1 MRIEISIGLEAQ
13 KLIEDAEFSGSW
25 RRLYDTCPWGSV
37 FQSED
42 FVGAWYDTYR
52 ERFDPVVVTGF
63 DAEGKMVGLFTLA
76 TDTKT
81 GGIVAAGGAQ
91 AEYHAWLA
99 EPQAANDFIEAALDK
114 LSAAFPNRSL
124 RLLFLLPNAP
134 IEWARSG
141 RWGKRCYLKMMPR
154 GLMELGDGS
163 RVKDTLRKKKQSKI
177 NRLKRLGDLR
187 LERIHDPDELGAVLD
202 EIIPYQALRL
212 RAVHNLSE
220 IQDDPLKRT
229 FHVNLMRLPRMLH
242 ATALRVGDKL
252 VSAQIHFYNRE
263 QALLW
268 LITHSPFYARYS
280 PGELHT
286 LMLGA
291 ELAEENIRVFDLTPG
306 GYYKDRYATNYD
318 RVFVVIVFFY
328 RAGLIRHKLER
339 RLAEASKSA
348 IRVFNLTP
356 DQTKEAFSAFLDE
369 WRKWSRLR
377 PAGLLL
383 EIFRIFKRSLS
394 RGDDLHIY
402 ACALDQKSQEWYG
415 LESVRSMNWDGPAE
429 VCGASRPMKRN
440 HIPDLLAY
448 QPTEGW
454 QPPVNKFM
462 RRSLEDLQAGHHVYT
477 RVEGDRLTQYCWLIE
492 SQKSQAPD
500 EQYPFLSP
508 DSVMITDFYTYSQGR
523 SLPRSSLRQILV
535 DAANT
540 LGAKRAYIAIP
551 AGDGLMRQVIEE
563 AGFAYQ
569 C

>member
-1 MRIEISIGLEAQ
+1 MKIEISIGPEAQ
-13 KLIEDAEFSGSW
+13 KLIEDAEFSGRW
-25 RRLYDTCPWGSV
+25 KRLYDKCPWGSV

-42 FVGAWYDTYR
+42 FVGAWYNTYKDQ
-52 ERFDPVVVTGF
+52 FDPVVVTGF
-63 DAEGKMVGLFTLA
+63 NAEGEMVGLFTLA

-81 GGIVAAGGAQ
+81 GGIVTAGGAQ

-99 EPQAANDFIEAALDK
+99 VPQAANDFIESALDK
-114 LSAAFPNRSL
+114 LCAAFPNRSL
-124 RLLFLLPNAP
+124 TLLFLLPNAP
-134 IEWARSG
+134 VEWARTG
-141 RWGKRCYLKMMPR
+141 RWSKRCYLKRLPR

-163 RVKDTLRKKKQSKI
+163 GFKETLRKKKQSKI

-220 IQDDPLKRT
+220 ISDDPLKRA

-306 GYYKDRYATNYD
+306 GHYKDRYATNYD
-318 RVFVVIVFFY
+318 EVYVVIVFFN
-328 RAGLIRHKLER
+328 RVRLIRHKLER
-339 RLAEASKSA
+339 KLAEASKSA

-356 DQTKEAFSAFLDE
+356 DQVKESLSTFLDE

-377 PAGLLL
+377 PADLLL
-383 EIFRIFKRSLS
+383 EIFRKFKRSLS
-394 RGDDLHIY
+394 RADQLRVY
-402 ACALDQKSQEWYG
+402 ACALNQAQRLPD
-415 LESVRSMNWDGPAE
+415 
-429 VCGASRPMKRN
+429 SRPMKRD
-440 HIPDLLAY
+440 HIQDLLAY

-462 RRSLEDLQAGHHVYT
+462 RRALEDLQAGHHVYT
-477 RVEGDRLTQYCWLIE
+477 RVEGGRLAQYCWLIE
-492 SQKSQAPD
+492 SQTQKSQAQD
-500 EQYPFLSP
+500 EQYAFLSP
-508 DSVMITDFYTYSQGR
+508 
-523 SLPRSSLRQILV
+523 
-535 DAANT
+535 
-540 LGAKRAYIAIP
+540 IP
-551 AGDGLMRQVIEE
+551 
-563 AGFAYQ
+563 
-569 C
+569 